1 MDKLTVKD
9 LFSRLDFNFR
19 RRVPR
24 IIQTE
29 AAECGLACLA
39 MVCGFHGFHV
49 DLFNLR
55 KQYGISLQGATL
67 AHLVDIATALKL
79 KTRALSLDIEEI
91 DQLKT
96 PCVLHW
102 DLNHFVV
109 LVTVR
114 ASSVVIHD
122 PATGRKVISKNE
134 FSKHFTGVALELWP
148 ASDFSQKTQKS
159 RLKLADLI
167 KNIRGLKGF
176 LIKIFCLSLLIES
189 INLLIPVGT
198 QLVIDH
204 VINAED
210 YNLLALICMG
220 LVFFTLFRTFT
231 SVFRSWFSI
240 VLDSLVDV
248 QWKAGLFDHLMTL
261 PLSFF
266 KKRSL
271 GDIQS
276 RFDSLATLRVT
287 LTTSI
292 VSAII
297 DGIMA
302 VGLLIMM
309 ILYGGWLVWVALGF
323 TSIYILLRLLTYYY
337 FRQASEE
344 QIIKD
349 AKAKTHFMETFY
361 GVSTIKALGL
371 TAIRAQNWLNLSIE
385 AVNATIH
392 ITKLN
397 MLFGGVNSLIGMLE
411 QIIILWI
418 GASLVMDGN
427 MTLGM
432 YFAFNTFRG
441 QFAERASNLINLAFS
456 LTMLT
461 LHCERISDIA
471 LSEGEVL
478 KPTRTFIKRGEPA
491 ELKIRNLSF
500 QYDPFSKPLFSELT
514 LTIAAGESVALV
526 GPSGIGKTTLMNII
540 SGLLIPT
547 KGEVLIN
554 GVEINA
560 LGLNNYR
567 DCIACVLQEDK
578 LFSGSIAE
586 NIASFDKNIDMEWVI
601 ACARYANINDDIDS
615 MPMGYESII
624 SELGGSLSGGQKQRL
639 LIARALYRRPSILFL
654 DEATS
659 HLDLINEAA
668 INLSIASLNITR
680 IMIAHRPSTIASAQ
694 RVIQLDQ
701 LSSAAL

>member
-9 LFSRLDFNFR
+9 LFNRLDFNFR

-24 IIQTE
+24 IIQAE

-96 PCVLHW
+96 PCILHW

-109 LVTVR
+109 LVTVS
-114 ASSVVIHD
+114 ATSVVIHD
-122 PATGRKVISKNE
+122 PATGRRVISKTE

-148 ASDFSQKTQKS
+148 ASNFSQKTQKS

-167 KNIRGLKGF
+167 KNIRGLRGL

-231 SVFRSWFSI
+231 SAFRSWFSI

-266 KKRSL
+266 EKRNL

-371 TAIRAQNWLNLSIE
+371 TGIRAQNWLNLSID

-418 GASLVMDGN
+418 GASMVMDGN

-461 LHCERISDIA
+461 LHSERISDIA
-471 LSEGEVL
+471 LSEGEVF

-500 QYDPFSKPLFSELT
+500 QYDSFSRPLFSELT

-540 SGLLIPT
+540 SGLLVPT

-554 GVEINA
+554 GMEINA

-586 NIASFDKNIDMEWVI
+586 NIASFDKNIDLEWVV

-668 INLSIASLNITR
+668 INSSIASLNITR

-694 RVIQLDQ
+694 RVIHLDQ
-701 LSSAAL
+701 RSSVAL

>member
-231 SVFRSWFSI
+231 SVFRYWFSI